1 MLIAFFVNDIEREF
15 PNYTTTVLAH
25 QAASRGHSVCY
36 VTPADFVLNADDSLA
51 CTAASRPRGSTRT
64 APNSSRR

>member
-1 MLIAFFVNDIEREF
+1 MMIGFFVNDIEREY

-36 VTPADFVLNADDSLA
+36 VTPGDFVLNADDTLVGPRPP
-51 CTAASRPRGSTRT
+51 AAQ
-64 APNSSRR
+64 AQV